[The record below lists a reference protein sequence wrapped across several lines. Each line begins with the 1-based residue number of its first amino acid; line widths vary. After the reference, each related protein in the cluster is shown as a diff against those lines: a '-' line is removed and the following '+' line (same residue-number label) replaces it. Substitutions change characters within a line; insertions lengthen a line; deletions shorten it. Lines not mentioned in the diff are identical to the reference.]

1 MINFEAL
8 SKISYGLYVVCS
20 GNRKQGSG
28 FICNSVA
35 QVTSEPIQLMVCCNK
50 NNYTAKVIA
59 GSGVLSV
66 SVLPQTVSSEIIGTF
81 GYKSGQDTDK
91 FKDFEVRYGIEDVP
105 VLVTEAIA
113 TLECKVMQ
121 TVDAGTHLL
130 YICEVAEA
138 TLLNDLEPI
147 TYEYYHKV
155 KKGLSPKNA
164 PTYVDE
170 SKKQASASS
179 SERHRCMVC
188 GYIYDDAEN
197 EIPFS
202 ALDDDWVCPVCG
214 VPKSEF
220 EKI

>member
-1 MINFEAL
+1 MINYKAL

-20 GNRKQGSG
+20 GNKKQGNG
-28 FICNSVA
+28 FISNSVV
-35 QVTSEPIQLMVCCNK
+35 QVTSNPVQLMVCCNK

-59 GSGVLSV
+59 GCGNLSI
-66 SVLPQTVSSEIIGTF
+66 SVLPQTVSPEIIGTF
-81 GYKSGQDTDK
+81 GYKSGRNTDK
-91 FKDFEVRYGIEDVP
+91 FKDFKILYGIEDVP
-105 VLVTEAIA
+105 VLVTDAIA
-113 TLECKVMQ
+113 TLECKVKQ

-130 YICEVAEA
+130 YVCEVTEA

-147 TYEYYHKV
+147 TYEYYHEV

-164 PTYVDE
+164 PTYVEE
-170 SKKQASASS
+170 SKKQVSDPVL
-179 SERHRCMVC
+179 ERHRCPVC

-197 EIPFS
+197 DIPFS